1 MAYETITASIE
12 YGIGRLTL
20 DQPDKLNPLG
30 TNTLQ
35 DIIDA
40 TTWFNKENVSVV
52 IVSGNGRAFTAGFD
66 LREFTNTDSTGKDGA
81 VLGREIAE
89 AVDRMKPV
97 TIASLHGH
105 CIGGGVVLAS
115 ACDLRIASEN
125 TIFSIPEVDLG
136 IPLAWGGIPR
146 LVREIG
152 PAMTKELV
160 MTCRAYGLRAID
172 GPFGDFNDPDAYI
185 AAAKRGAAIGI
196 EGKWAIHPSQIELAN
211 KVFSPPSS
219 EVTKAKR
226 ILEELDKAAKAGKGA
241 AQLDGRMI
249 DAASA
254 RMAEN
259 IVNIDKQ
266 INRK

>member
-1 MAYETITASIE
+1 MAYETITATIE
-12 YGIGRLTL
+12 DGIGRLTL

-81 VLGREIAE
+81 VLGREMAE

-97 TIASLHGH
+97 TIASLHGY

-125 TIFSIPEVDLG
+125 TTFSIPEVDLG

-160 MTCRAYGLRAID
+160 MTCRPFDAEEAKSLGFINRVVKDADLESQTMNMAEAIRKRPQLVIETTKNQIRAATDDLASTKNAWVGEMLI
-172 GPFGDFNDPDAYI
+172 
-185 AAAKRGAAIGI
+185 GAA
-196 EGKWAIHPSQIELAN
+196 N
-211 KVFSPPSS
+211 KDSVARS
-219 EVTKAKR
+219 
-226 ILEELDKAAKAGKGA
+226 A
-241 AQLDGRMI
+241 AQNYLNDKSGR
-249 DAASA
+249 
-254 RMAEN
+254 
-259 IVNIDKQ
+259 
-266 INRK
+266 

>member
-1 MAYETITASIE
+1 MAYETITATIDH
-12 YGIGRLTL
+12 GIGRLTL
-20 DQPDKLNPLG
+20 NQPEKLNPLG

-66 LREFTNTDSTGKDGA
+66 LREFTNPDRTGKDGA
-81 VLGREIAE
+81 VLGREMAE

-115 ACDLRIASEN
+115 ACDIRIASEN

-160 MTCRAYGLRAID
+160 MTCRPFDADEAKSLGFINRVVKDADLESQTMNMAEAIRKRPQTVIETTKNQVRAATD
-172 GPFGDFNDPDAYI
+172 DLASTKNEWVGEMLI
-185 AAAKRGAAIGI
+185 AAA
-196 EGKWAIHPSQIELAN
+196 N
-211 KVFSPPSS
+211 K
-219 EVTKAKR
+219 
-226 ILEELDKAAKAGKGA
+226 D
-241 AQLDGRMI
+241 
-249 DAASA
+249 DAARLVA
-254 RMAEN
+254 QN
-259 IVNIDKQ
+259 YLNDKSG
-266 INRK
+266 R

>member
-1 MAYETITASIE
+1 MAYETITATIDH
-12 YGIGRLTL
+12 GIGRLTL
-20 DQPDKLNPLG
+20 NQPEKLNPLG

-40 TTWFNKENVSVV
+40 STWFNKENVSVV

-66 LREFTNTDSTGKDGA
+66 LKEFTNPDSTGKDGA
-81 VLGREIAE
+81 ALGREMAE

-115 ACDLRIASEN
+115 ACDIRIASEN

-160 MTCRAYGLRAID
+160 MTCRPFDSEEAKSLGFINQVVKDADLESQTMKMAEAIRKRPQTVIETTKNQVRAATD
-172 GPFGDFNDPDAYI
+172 DLASTKNEWVGEMLI
-185 AAAKRGAAIGI
+185 AAA
-196 EGKWAIHPSQIELAN
+196 N
-211 KVFSPPSS
+211 K
-219 EVTKAKR
+219 
-226 ILEELDKAAKAGKGA
+226 D
-241 AQLDGRMI
+241 
-249 DAASA
+249 DAARLVA
-254 RMAEN
+254 QNYLNGIRG
-259 IVNIDKQ
+259 
-266 INRK
+266 R

>member
-1 MAYETITASIE
+1 MAYETITATIDH
-12 YGIGRLTL
+12 GIGRLTL
-20 DQPDKLNPLG
+20 NQPEKLNPLG

-40 TTWFNKENVSVV
+40 TTWFNKKNVSVV

-66 LREFTNTDSTGKDGA
+66 LREFTNPDSTGKDGA
-81 VLGREIAE
+81 ALGREMAE

-115 ACDLRIASEN
+115 ACDIRIASEN

-160 MTCRAYGLRAID
+160 MTCRPFDSEEAKSLGFINQVVKDADLESQTMKMAEAIRKRPQTVIETTKNQVRAATD
-172 GPFGDFNDPDAYI
+172 DLASTKNEWVGEMLI
-185 AAAKRGAAIGI
+185 AAA
-196 EGKWAIHPSQIELAN
+196 N
-211 KVFSPPSS
+211 K
-219 EVTKAKR
+219 
-226 ILEELDKAAKAGKGA
+226 D
-241 AQLDGRMI
+241 
-249 DAASA
+249 DAARLVA
-254 RMAEN
+254 QNYLNDR
-259 IVNIDKQ
+259 
-266 INRK
+266 RGR

>member
-1 MAYETITASIE
+1 MAYETITATIE
-12 YGIGRLTL
+12 HGIGRLTL
-20 DQPDKLNPLG
+20 NQPDKLNPLG

-35 DIIDA
+35 DIIHA
-40 TTWFNKENVSVV
+40 TTWFNKENISVV

-81 VLGREIAE
+81 VLGREMAE

-97 TIASLHGH
+97 TIASLHGY

-125 TIFSIPEVDLG
+125 TTFSIPEVDLG

-160 MTCRAYGLRAID
+160 MTCRPFDAEEAKSLGFINRVVKDADLESQTMNMAEAIRKRPQSVIETTKNQGRAATDDLASTKNEWVGEMLI
-172 GPFGDFNDPDAYI
+172 
-185 AAAKRGAAIGI
+185 GAA
-196 EGKWAIHPSQIELAN
+196 N
-211 KVFSPPSS
+211 KDSVARS
-219 EVTKAKR
+219 
-226 ILEELDKAAKAGKGA
+226 A
-241 AQLDGRMI
+241 AQNYLNDKSGR
-249 DAASA
+249 
-254 RMAEN
+254 
-259 IVNIDKQ
+259 
-266 INRK
+266 

>member
-1 MAYETITASIE
+1 MAYETITATIE
-12 YGIGRLTL
+12 HGIGRLTL
-20 DQPDKLNPLG
+20 NQPDKLNPLG

-40 TTWFNKENVSVV
+40 TTWFNKENISVV

-81 VLGREIAE
+81 VLGREMAE
-89 AVDRMKPV
+89 AVDRMKPI
-97 TIASLHGH
+97 TIASLHGY

-125 TIFSIPEVDLG
+125 TTFSIPEVDLG

-160 MTCRAYGLRAID
+160 MTCRPFDAEEAKSLGFINRVVKDADLESQTMNMAEAIRKRPQLVIETTKNQVRAATDDLASTKNEWVGEMLI
-172 GPFGDFNDPDAYI
+172 
-185 AAAKRGAAIGI
+185 GAANNDSV
-196 EGKWAIHPSQIELAN
+196 ARS
-211 KVFSPPSS
+211 
-219 EVTKAKR
+219 
-226 ILEELDKAAKAGKGA
+226 A
-241 AQLDGRMI
+241 AQNYLNDKSGR
-249 DAASA
+249 
-254 RMAEN
+254 
-259 IVNIDKQ
+259 
-266 INRK
+266 

>member
-1 MAYETITASIE
+1 MGYETITATIE
-12 YGIGRLTL
+12 HGIGRLTL
-20 DQPDKLNPLG
+20 NQPDKLNPLG

-35 DIIDA
+35 DIIHA

-81 VLGREIAE
+81 VLGREMAE
-89 AVDRMKPV
+89 AVDRMKPI
-97 TIASLHGH
+97 TIASLHGY

-125 TIFSIPEVDLG
+125 TTFSIPEVDLG

-160 MTCRAYGLRAID
+160 MTCRPFDAEEAKSLGFINRVVKDADLESQTMNMAEAIRKRPQSVIETTKNQVRAATDDLASTKNEWVGEMLI
-172 GPFGDFNDPDAYI
+172 
-185 AAAKRGAAIGI
+185 GAA
-196 EGKWAIHPSQIELAN
+196 N
-211 KVFSPPSS
+211 KDSVARS
-219 EVTKAKR
+219 
-226 ILEELDKAAKAGKGA
+226 A
-241 AQLDGRMI
+241 AQNYLNDKSGR
-249 DAASA
+249 
-254 RMAEN
+254 
-259 IVNIDKQ
+259 
-266 INRK
+266 

>member
-1 MAYETITASIE
+1 MAYETITATIE
-12 YGIGRLTL
+12 HGIGRLTL

-81 VLGREIAE
+81 VLGREMAE

-97 TIASLHGH
+97 TIASLHGY

-125 TIFSIPEVDLG
+125 TTFSIPEVDLG

-160 MTCRAYGLRAID
+160 MTCRPFDAEEAKSLGFINRVVKDADLESQTMNMAEAIRKRPQSVIETTKNQVRAATDDLASTKNEWVGEMLI
-172 GPFGDFNDPDAYI
+172 
-185 AAAKRGAAIGI
+185 GAA
-196 EGKWAIHPSQIELAN
+196 N
-211 KVFSPPSS
+211 KDSVARS
-219 EVTKAKR
+219 
-226 ILEELDKAAKAGKGA
+226 A
-241 AQLDGRMI
+241 AQNYLNDKSGR
-249 DAASA
+249 
-254 RMAEN
+254 
-259 IVNIDKQ
+259 
-266 INRK
+266 

>member
-1 MAYETITASIE
+1 MAYETITATIE
-12 YGIGRLTL
+12 HGIGRLTL
-20 DQPDKLNPLG
+20 NQPDKLNPLG

-40 TTWFNKENVSVV
+40 TTWFNTENISVV

-81 VLGREIAE
+81 VLGREMAE
-89 AVDRMKPV
+89 AVDRMKPI
-97 TIASLHGH
+97 TIASLHGY

-125 TIFSIPEVDLG
+125 TTFSIPEVDLG

-160 MTCRAYGLRAID
+160 MTCRPFDAEEAKSLGFINRVVKDADLESQTMNMAEAIRKRPQSVIETTKNQVRAATDDLASTKNEWVGEMLI
-172 GPFGDFNDPDAYI
+172 
-185 AAAKRGAAIGI
+185 GAA
-196 EGKWAIHPSQIELAN
+196 N
-211 KVFSPPSS
+211 KDSVARSA
-219 EVTKAKR
+219 EQNY
-226 ILEELDKAAKAGKGA
+226 LNDKS
-241 AQLDGRMI
+241 GR
-249 DAASA
+249 
-254 RMAEN
+254 
-259 IVNIDKQ
+259 
-266 INRK
+266 

>member
-1 MAYETITASIE
+1 MAYETITATIE
-12 YGIGRLTL
+12 DGIGRLTL

-66 LREFTNTDSTGKDGA
+66 LREFTNTDSTGKVGA
-81 VLGREIAE
+81 VLGREMAE

-97 TIASLHGH
+97 TIASLHGY

-125 TIFSIPEVDLG
+125 TTFSIPEVDLG

-160 MTCRAYGLRAID
+160 MTCRPFDAEEAKSLGFINRVVKDADLESQTMNMAEAIRKRPQLVIETTKNQIRAATDDLASTKNAWVGEMLI
-172 GPFGDFNDPDAYI
+172 
-185 AAAKRGAAIGI
+185 GAA
-196 EGKWAIHPSQIELAN
+196 N
-211 KVFSPPSS
+211 KDSVARS
-219 EVTKAKR
+219 
-226 ILEELDKAAKAGKGA
+226 A
-241 AQLDGRMI
+241 AQNYLNDKSGR
-249 DAASA
+249 
-254 RMAEN
+254 
-259 IVNIDKQ
+259 
-266 INRK
+266 

>member
-1 MAYETITASIE
+1 MAYETITATIE
-12 YGIGRLTL
+12 HGIGRLTL
-20 DQPDKLNPLG
+20 NQPDKLNPLG

-66 LREFTNTDSTGKDGA
+66 LREFTNTDSTGKVGA
-81 VLGREIAE
+81 VLGREMAE
-89 AVDRMKPV
+89 AVDRMKPI
-97 TIASLHGH
+97 TIASLHGY

-125 TIFSIPEVDLG
+125 TTFSIPEVDLG

-160 MTCRAYGLRAID
+160 MTCRPFDAEEAKSLGFINRVVKDADLESQTMNMAEAIRKRPQSVIETTKNQVRAATDDLASTKNEWVGEMLI
-172 GPFGDFNDPDAYI
+172 
-185 AAAKRGAAIGI
+185 GAA
-196 EGKWAIHPSQIELAN
+196 N
-211 KVFSPPSS
+211 KDSVARS
-219 EVTKAKR
+219 
-226 ILEELDKAAKAGKGA
+226 A
-241 AQLDGRMI
+241 AQNYLNDKSGR
-249 DAASA
+249 
-254 RMAEN
+254 
-259 IVNIDKQ
+259 
-266 INRK
+266 

>member
-1 MAYETITASIE
+1 MAYETITATIE
-12 YGIGRLTL
+12 HGIGRLTL
-20 DQPDKLNPLG
+20 NQPDKLNPLG

-81 VLGREIAE
+81 VLGREMAE
-89 AVDRMKPV
+89 AVDRMKPI
-97 TIASLHGH
+97 TIASLHGY

-125 TIFSIPEVDLG
+125 TTFSIPEVDLG

-160 MTCRAYGLRAID
+160 MTCRPFDAEEAKSLGFINQVVKELDLESQTMNMAEAIRKRPQAIIETTKNQVRAATD
-172 GPFGDFNDPDAYI
+172 DLASTKNEWVGEMLI
-185 AAAKRGAAIGI
+185 AAANKDNAAR
-196 EGKWAIHPSQIELAN
+196 S
-211 KVFSPPSS
+211 
-219 EVTKAKR
+219 
-226 ILEELDKAAKAGKGA
+226 A
-241 AQLDGRMI
+241 AQNYLNDRTGH
-249 DAASA
+249 
-254 RMAEN
+254 
-259 IVNIDKQ
+259 
-266 INRK
+266 

>member
-1 MAYETITASIE
+1 MAYETITATIE
-12 YGIGRLTL
+12 HGIVRLTL
-20 DQPDKLNPLG
+20 NQPDKLNPLG

-40 TTWFNKENVSVV
+40 TTWFNTENISVV

-81 VLGREIAE
+81 VLGREMAE
-89 AVDRMKPV
+89 AVDRMKPI
-97 TIASLHGH
+97 TIASLHGY

-125 TIFSIPEVDLG
+125 TTFSIPEVDLG

-160 MTCRAYGLRAID
+160 MTCRPFDAEEAKSLGFINRVVKDADLESQTMNMAEAIRKRPQPVIETTKHQVRVAAD
-172 GPFGDFNDPDAYI
+172 DLASTKNEWVGEMLI
-185 AAAKRGAAIGI
+185 AAA
-196 EGKWAIHPSQIELAN
+196 N
-211 KVFSPPSS
+211 KDSVARS
-219 EVTKAKR
+219 
-226 ILEELDKAAKAGKGA
+226 A
-241 AQLDGRMI
+241 AQNYL
-249 DAASA
+249 
-254 RMAEN
+254 N
-259 IVNIDKQ
+259 DKSS
-266 INRK
+266 R

>member
-1 MAYETITASIE
+1 MAYETITATIE
-12 YGIGRLTL
+12 HGIGRLTL

-66 LREFTNTDSTGKDGA
+66 LREFTNTDSSGKDGA
-81 VLGREIAE
+81 VLGREMAE

-97 TIASLHGH
+97 TIASLHGY

-125 TIFSIPEVDLG
+125 TTFSIPEVDLG

-160 MTCRAYGLRAID
+160 MTCRPFDAEEAKSFGFINRVVKDADLESQTVNMAEAIRKRPQPVIETTKNQVRAAA
-172 GPFGDFNDPDAYI
+172 DALASTKNEWVGEMLI
-185 AAAKRGAAIGI
+185 AAASKDSVARSAT
-196 EGKWAIHPSQIELAN
+196 QNYLN
-211 KVFSPPSS
+211 
-219 EVTKAKR
+219 
-226 ILEELDKAAKAGKGA
+226 DKS
-241 AQLDGRMI
+241 GR
-249 DAASA
+249 
-254 RMAEN
+254 
-259 IVNIDKQ
+259 
-266 INRK
+266 

>member
-1 MAYETITASIE
+1 MAYETITATIVH
-12 YGIGRLTL
+12 GIGRLTL
-20 DQPDKLNPLG
+20 NQPDKLNPLG

-40 TTWFNKENVSVV
+40 TTWFNKENISVV

-81 VLGREIAE
+81 VLGREMAE
-89 AVDRMKPV
+89 AVDRMKPI
-97 TIASLHGH
+97 TIASLHGY

-125 TIFSIPEVDLG
+125 TTFSIPEVDLG

-160 MTCRAYGLRAID
+160 MTCRPFDAEEAKSLGFINRVVKDADLESQTMNMAEAIRKRPQSVIETTKNQVRAATDDLASTKNEWVGEMLI
-172 GPFGDFNDPDAYI
+172 
-185 AAAKRGAAIGI
+185 GAA
-196 EGKWAIHPSQIELAN
+196 N
-211 KVFSPPSS
+211 KDSVARS
-219 EVTKAKR
+219 
-226 ILEELDKAAKAGKGA
+226 A
-241 AQLDGRMI
+241 AQNYLNDKSGR
-249 DAASA
+249 
-254 RMAEN
+254 
-259 IVNIDKQ
+259 
-266 INRK
+266 

>member
-1 MAYETITASIE
+1 MAYETITATIDH
-12 YGIGRLTL
+12 GIGRLTL
-20 DQPDKLNPLG
+20 NQPEKLNPLG

-40 TTWFNKENVSVV
+40 TTWFNKENVV
-52 IVSGNGRAFTAGFD
+52 IVSGNGRYLLAGFD
-66 LREFTNTDSTGKDGA
+66 LREFTNPDSTGKDGA
-81 VLGREIAE
+81 ALGREMAE

-115 ACDLRIASEN
+115 ACDIRIASEN

-160 MTCRAYGLRAID
+160 MTCRPFDSEEAKSLGFINQVVKDADLESQTMNMAEEIRKRPQTVIETTKNQVRAATD
-172 GPFGDFNDPDAYI
+172 DLASTKNEWVGEMLI
-185 AAAKRGAAIGI
+185 AAA
-196 EGKWAIHPSQIELAN
+196 N
-211 KVFSPPSS
+211 K
-219 EVTKAKR
+219 
-226 ILEELDKAAKAGKGA
+226 D
-241 AQLDGRMI
+241 
-249 DAASA
+249 DAARLVA
-254 RMAEN
+254 QNYLNDR
-259 IVNIDKQ
+259 
-266 INRK
+266 RRR

>member
-1 MAYETITASIE
+1 MAYETITATIE
-12 YGIGRLTL
+12 HGIGRLTL

-81 VLGREIAE
+81 VLGREMAE

-97 TIASLHGH
+97 TIASLHGY

-125 TIFSIPEVDLG
+125 TTFSIPEVDLG

-160 MTCRAYGLRAID
+160 MTCRPFDAEEAKSLGFINRVVKDADLESQTMNMAEAIRKRPQLVIETTKNQIRAATDDLASTKNAWVGEMLI
-172 GPFGDFNDPDAYI
+172 
-185 AAAKRGAAIGI
+185 GAA
-196 EGKWAIHPSQIELAN
+196 N
-211 KVFSPPSS
+211 KDSVARS
-219 EVTKAKR
+219 
-226 ILEELDKAAKAGKGA
+226 A
-241 AQLDGRMI
+241 AQNYLNDKSGR
-249 DAASA
+249 
-254 RMAEN
+254 
-259 IVNIDKQ
+259 
-266 INRK
+266 

>member
-1 MAYETITASIE
+1 MAYETITATIE
-12 YGIGRLTL
+12 HGIGRLTL
-20 DQPDKLNPLG
+20 NQPDKLNPLG

-66 LREFTNTDSTGKDGA
+66 LREFTNTDSNGKDGA
-81 VLGREIAE
+81 VLGREMAE
-89 AVDRMKPV
+89 AVDRMKPI
-97 TIASLHGH
+97 TIASLHGY

-125 TIFSIPEVDLG
+125 TTFSIPEVDLG

-160 MTCRAYGLRAID
+160 MTCRPFDAEEAKSLGFINRVVKDADLESQTMNMAEAIRKRPQSVIETTKNQVRAATDDLASTKNEWVGEMLI
-172 GPFGDFNDPDAYI
+172 
-185 AAAKRGAAIGI
+185 GAA
-196 EGKWAIHPSQIELAN
+196 N
-211 KVFSPPSS
+211 KDSVARS
-219 EVTKAKR
+219 
-226 ILEELDKAAKAGKGA
+226 A
-241 AQLDGRMI
+241 AQNYLNDKSGR
-249 DAASA
+249 
-254 RMAEN
+254 
-259 IVNIDKQ
+259 
-266 INRK
+266 

>member
-1 MAYETITASIE
+1 MAYETITATIE
-12 YGIGRLTL
+12 HGIGRLTL
-20 DQPDKLNPLG
+20 NQPDKLNPLG

-81 VLGREIAE
+81 VLGREMAE

-97 TIASLHGH
+97 TIASLHGY

-125 TIFSIPEVDLG
+125 TTFSIPEVDLG

-160 MTCRAYGLRAID
+160 MTCRPFDAEEAKSLGFINRVVKDADLESQTMNMAEAIRKRPQSVIETTKNQVRAATDDLASTKNEWVGEMLI
-172 GPFGDFNDPDAYI
+172 
-185 AAAKRGAAIGI
+185 GAA
-196 EGKWAIHPSQIELAN
+196 N
-211 KVFSPPSS
+211 KDSVARS
-219 EVTKAKR
+219 
-226 ILEELDKAAKAGKGA
+226 A
-241 AQLDGRMI
+241 AQNYLNDKSGR
-249 DAASA
+249 
-254 RMAEN
+254 
-259 IVNIDKQ
+259 
-266 INRK
+266 

>member
-1 MAYETITASIE
+1 MAYETITATIE
-12 YGIGRLTL
+12 HGIGRLTL

-81 VLGREIAE
+81 VLGREMAE

-97 TIASLHGH
+97 TIASLHGY

-125 TIFSIPEVDLG
+125 TTFSIPEVDLG

-160 MTCRAYGLRAID
+160 MTCRPFDAEEAKSLGFINQVVKDADLESQTMNMAEAIRKRPQTVIETTKNQVRAATD
-172 GPFGDFNDPDAYI
+172 DLASTKNEWVGEMLI
-185 AAAKRGAAIGI
+185 AAANKDNAAR
-196 EGKWAIHPSQIELAN
+196 S
-211 KVFSPPSS
+211 
-219 EVTKAKR
+219 
-226 ILEELDKAAKAGKGA
+226 A
-241 AQLDGRMI
+241 AQNYLNDRNGH
-249 DAASA
+249 
-254 RMAEN
+254 
-259 IVNIDKQ
+259 
-266 INRK
+266 

>member
-1 MAYETITASIE
+1 MAYETITATIE
-12 YGIGRLTL
+12 HGIGRLTL
-20 DQPDKLNPLG
+20 DQPNKLNPLG

-52 IVSGNGRAFTAGFD
+52 IISGNGRAFTAGFD
-66 LREFTNTDSTGKDGA
+66 LREFTKTESTGKDGA
-81 VLGREIAE
+81 VLGREMAE

-97 TIASLHGH
+97 TIASLHGY

-125 TIFSIPEVDLG
+125 TTFSIPEVDLG

-160 MTCRAYGLRAID
+160 MTCRPFDAEEAKSLGFINRVVKDADLESQTMNMAEAIRKRPQPVIEITKNQVRAATD
-172 GPFGDFNDPDAYI
+172 DLASTKNEWVGELLI
-185 AAAKRGAAIGI
+185 AAA
-196 EGKWAIHPSQIELAN
+196 N
-211 KVFSPPSS
+211 KDSVARS
-219 EVTKAKR
+219 
-226 ILEELDKAAKAGKGA
+226 A
-241 AQLDGRMI
+241 AQNYLNDKSGR
-249 DAASA
+249 
-254 RMAEN
+254 
-259 IVNIDKQ
+259 
-266 INRK
+266 

>member
-1 MAYETITASIE
+1 MAYETITATIE
-12 YGIGRLTL
+12 HGIGRLTL

-81 VLGREIAE
+81 VLGREMAE

-97 TIASLHGH
+97 TIASLHGY

-125 TIFSIPEVDLG
+125 TTFSIPEVDLG

-160 MTCRAYGLRAID
+160 MTCRPFDAEEAKSLGFINRVVKDADLESQTMNMAEAIRKRPQSVIETTKKQVRAATDDLASTKNEWVGEMLI
-172 GPFGDFNDPDAYI
+172 
-185 AAAKRGAAIGI
+185 GAA
-196 EGKWAIHPSQIELAN
+196 N
-211 KVFSPPSS
+211 KDSVARS
-219 EVTKAKR
+219 
-226 ILEELDKAAKAGKGA
+226 A
-241 AQLDGRMI
+241 AQNYLNDKSGR
-249 DAASA
+249 
-254 RMAEN
+254 
-259 IVNIDKQ
+259 
-266 INRK
+266 

>member
-1 MAYETITASIE
+1 MAYETITATIE
-12 YGIGRLTL
+12 HGIGRLTL
-20 DQPDKLNPLG
+20 NQPDKLNPLG

-35 DIIDA
+35 DIIHA
-40 TTWFNKENVSVV
+40 TTWFNKENISVV

-81 VLGREIAE
+81 VLGREMAE

-97 TIASLHGH
+97 TIASLHGY

-125 TIFSIPEVDLG
+125 TTFSIPEVDLG

-160 MTCRAYGLRAID
+160 MTCRPFDAEEAKSLGFINRVVKDADLESQTMNMAEAIRKRPQSVIETTKNQVRAATDDLASTKNEWVGEMLI
-172 GPFGDFNDPDAYI
+172 
-185 AAAKRGAAIGI
+185 GAA
-196 EGKWAIHPSQIELAN
+196 N
-211 KVFSPPSS
+211 KDSVARS
-219 EVTKAKR
+219 
-226 ILEELDKAAKAGKGA
+226 A
-241 AQLDGRMI
+241 AQNYLNDKSGR
-249 DAASA
+249 
-254 RMAEN
+254 
-259 IVNIDKQ
+259 
-266 INRK
+266 

>member
-1 MAYETITASIE
+1 MAYETITATIE
-12 YGIGRLTL
+12 HGIGRLTL
-20 DQPDKLNPLG
+20 NQPDKLNPLG

-40 TTWFNKENVSVV
+40 TTWFNKENISVV

-81 VLGREIAE
+81 VLGREMAE
-89 AVDRMKPV
+89 AVDRMKPI
-97 TIASLHGH
+97 TIASLHGY

-125 TIFSIPEVDLG
+125 TTFSIPEVDLG

-160 MTCRAYGLRAID
+160 MTCRPFDAEEAKSLGFINRVVKDADLESQTMNMAEAIRKRPQSVIETTKNQVRAATDDLASTKNEWVGEMLI
-172 GPFGDFNDPDAYI
+172 
-185 AAAKRGAAIGI
+185 GAA
-196 EGKWAIHPSQIELAN
+196 N
-211 KVFSPPSS
+211 KDSVARS
-219 EVTKAKR
+219 
-226 ILEELDKAAKAGKGA
+226 A
-241 AQLDGRMI
+241 AQNYLNDKSGR
-249 DAASA
+249 
-254 RMAEN
+254 
-259 IVNIDKQ
+259 
-266 INRK
+266 

>member
-1 MAYETITASIE
+1 MAYETITATIDH
-12 YGIGRLTL
+12 GIGRLTL
-20 DQPDKLNPLG
+20 NQPHKLNPLG

-66 LREFTNTDSTGKDGA
+66 LREFTNPDRTGKDGA
-81 VLGREIAE
+81 ALGREMAE

-115 ACDLRIASEN
+115 ACDIRIASEN

-160 MTCRAYGLRAID
+160 MTCRPFDAKEAKSLGFINQVVKDADLESQTMNMAEAIRKRPQTVIETTKNQVRAATD
-172 GPFGDFNDPDAYI
+172 DLASTKNEWVGEMLI
-185 AAAKRGAAIGI
+185 AAA
-196 EGKWAIHPSQIELAN
+196 N
-211 KVFSPPSS
+211 K
-219 EVTKAKR
+219 
-226 ILEELDKAAKAGKGA
+226 D
-241 AQLDGRMI
+241 
-249 DAASA
+249 DAARLVA
-254 RMAEN
+254 QN
-259 IVNIDKQ
+259 YLN
-266 INRK
+266 NRRGR

>member
-1 MAYETITASIE
+1 MAYETITATIE
-12 YGIGRLTL
+12 HGIGRLTL

-81 VLGREIAE
+81 VLGREMAE

-97 TIASLHGH
+97 TIASLHGY

-125 TIFSIPEVDLG
+125 TTFSIPEVDLG

-160 MTCRAYGLRAID
+160 MTCRPFDAEEAKSLGFINRVVKDADLESQTMNMAEAIRKRPQSVIETTKNQVRAATDDLASTKNAWVGEMLI
-172 GPFGDFNDPDAYI
+172 
-185 AAAKRGAAIGI
+185 GAA
-196 EGKWAIHPSQIELAN
+196 N
-211 KVFSPPSS
+211 KDSVARS
-219 EVTKAKR
+219 
-226 ILEELDKAAKAGKGA
+226 A
-241 AQLDGRMI
+241 AQNYLNDKSGR
-249 DAASA
+249 
-254 RMAEN
+254 
-259 IVNIDKQ
+259 
-266 INRK
+266 

>member
-1 MAYETITASIE
+1 MAYETITATIE
-12 YGIGRLTL
+12 HGIGRLTL
-20 DQPDKLNPLG
+20 NQPDKLNPLG

-40 TTWFNKENVSVV
+40 TTWFNKENISVV

-66 LREFTNTDSTGKDGA
+66 LREFTNTDSTGKVGA
-81 VLGREIAE
+81 VLGREMAE

-97 TIASLHGH
+97 TIASLHGY

-125 TIFSIPEVDLG
+125 TTFSIPEVDLG

-160 MTCRAYGLRAID
+160 MTCRPFDAEEAKSLGFINRVVKDADLETQTMNMAEAIRKRPQSVIETTKNQVRAATDDLASTKNEWVGEMFI
-172 GPFGDFNDPDAYI
+172 
-185 AAAKRGAAIGI
+185 GAA
-196 EGKWAIHPSQIELAN
+196 N
-211 KVFSPPSS
+211 KDSVARS
-219 EVTKAKR
+219 
-226 ILEELDKAAKAGKGA
+226 A
-241 AQLDGRMI
+241 AQNYLNDKSGR
-249 DAASA
+249 
-254 RMAEN
+254 
-259 IVNIDKQ
+259 
-266 INRK
+266 

>member
-1 MAYETITASIE
+1 MAYETITATIE
-12 YGIGRLTL
+12 DGIGRLTL

-81 VLGREIAE
+81 VLGREMAE

-97 TIASLHGH
+97 TIASLHGY

-115 ACDLRIASEN
+115 ACALRIASEN
-125 TIFSIPEVDLG
+125 TTFSIPEVDLG

-160 MTCRAYGLRAID
+160 MTCRPFDAEEAKSLGFINRVVKDADLESQTMNMAEAIRKRPQSVIETTKNQVRAATDDLASTKNEWVGEMLI
-172 GPFGDFNDPDAYI
+172 
-185 AAAKRGAAIGI
+185 GAA
-196 EGKWAIHPSQIELAN
+196 N
-211 KVFSPPSS
+211 KDSVARS
-219 EVTKAKR
+219 
-226 ILEELDKAAKAGKGA
+226 A
-241 AQLDGRMI
+241 AQNYLNDKSGR
-249 DAASA
+249 
-254 RMAEN
+254 
-259 IVNIDKQ
+259 
-266 INRK
+266 